1 MKTSNRIPAKPSIK
15 VRTSIRA
22 GGLNIFGNYN
32 HNRIVVGAGR

>member
-22 GGLNIFGNYN
+22 GGLNCWTN
-32 HNRIVVGAGR
+32 HNRTVVGAGR